1 MGDKKVYLFSLAI
14 ISLVIGLFISSWDST
29 YQITGELGWVLK
41 QLPEVKSVEYLDA
54 LRKS

>member
-1 MGDKKVYLFSLAI
+1 MGDKKVYIFSLVI
-14 ISLVIGLFISSWDST
+14 ISLVIGLFISSWDSA

>member
-1 MGDKKVYLFSLAI
+1 MGDKKVYLFSLAV
-14 ISLVIGLFISSWDST
+14 ISLVIGLFVSSWDSA
-29 YQITGELGWVLK
+29 YQFTGELGWVLK